1 MGFGQHQTFYL
12 RQQWLT
18 KGLIEVDK
26 NPRFFYE
33 PDHFEVLGVGKNMA
47 KSIRFWLGATKLV
60 KEKRSIKIE
69 LHLTE
74 LGEAVFNYDRY
85 VKSRFTL
92 SILHYLL
99 VTEKNEASTWFWFFN
114 VFNERVFTKT
124 LLYSQLE
131 QWAKETFEK
140 DVSINSLKR
149 DIDCLLQLYTMKS
162 YTNQTPEDVIK
173 SPFESLN
180 LVQSTTE
187 IHYIKTPLKH
197 SLTAECL
204 YITLIIY
211 MNKYGVKEVGLN
223 DFINEPELWG
233 RVFNLGRDEI
243 IDHLDKLQ
251 EKYGVIFTRTNRLD
265 VVRIEHEV
273 QWDEVLKSVYENEG
287 LV

>member
-18 KGLIEVDK
+18 KGLIEVDR

-33 PDHFEVLGVGKNMA
+33 PDHFEILGVGKNMA
-47 KSIRFWLGATKLV
+47 KSIRYWLGVTKLV
-60 KEKRSIKIE
+60 REVRSAKTE

-92 SILHYLL
+92 SILHYVL
-99 VTEKNEASTWFWFFN
+99 VTEKSDASTWFWFFN
-114 VFNERVFTKT
+114 VFNERVFTKAM
-124 LLYSQLE
+124 LYSQLE
-131 QWAKETFEK
+131 QWAKDTFEK
-140 DVSINSLKR
+140 GVSLNSLKR

-162 YTNQTPEDVIK
+162 YSNQTPEDVIK

-187 IHYIKTPLKH
+187 THYIKSSLKH

-204 YITLIIY
+204 YITLLIY
-211 MNKYGVKEVGLN
+211 MSKYGVKEVGLN
-223 DFINEPELWG
+223 DLINEPELWG

-265 VVRIEHEV
+265 VVRVKGEV
-273 QWDEVLKSVYENEG
+273 KWDEILKSVYENEV